1 MSVSKNESLDL
12 NGFIDNL
19 RSTLSRIEQLSEDLE
34 KSKNDTLIVE
44 DSELE
49 AETPISSRRSS
60 EVIANKYTN
69 SFYEKYADEYVS
81 FTINNP
87 TIYHVVNY
95 FVEKLTSKG
104 YKFINE
110 KDSWEGLTAG
120 KYVTIRNG
128 SSLLAFVVGKNWDAS
143 KGVGVIGSHID
154 SLTVIL
160 KPNSTKNKV
169 EGYELLGVAPYAGT
183 LENVWWDRDLGV
195 GGRLLV
201 KDESG
206 KIVPK
211 LVDSSPNPIAH
222 IPTLAPHFGTPAQ
235 GPFNKETQ
243 AVPVIGFS
251 TEEPAPATEE
261 EKSSPLYGKHS
272 INLIRYISKI
282 SGVKASD
289 IVQWDLQLY
298 DVHPATKGGLNNEFI
313 FAPRVDDRV
322 CSFAAIYALLEA
334 DTDSLLESD
343 SFSIVG
349 LFDNE
354 EIGSATR
361 QGIKGG
367 FIESAVSRVLASK
380 YYNPKSL
387 DVQEQIRLTYSNTI
401 ILSADVNHLL
411 NPNFESVYLEH
422 HKPLPNKGVAI
433 ALDPNGHM
441 ATDSTGLALVEELA
455 KINKDELQYFQ
466 IRNDSRSGGTIGP
479 SISLQTGARTI
490 DLGIPQLSMH
500 SIRATVGSKD
510 IGLGIKFFT
519 GFFANW
525 RKSYDN
531 YKDL

>member
-1 MSVSKNESLDL
+1 MS
-12 NGFIDNL
+12 NL
-19 RSTLSRIEQLSEDLE
+19 KSADLE
-34 KSKNDTLIVE
+34 KFLENLTQAIGKFEQLGKAI
-44 DSELE
+44 DSNVTGAASSDNEE
-49 AETPISSRRSS
+49 VETPASTRRNSGNASSI
-60 EVIANKYTN
+60 EKYSD
-69 SFYEKYADEYVS
+69 SFYEKYADEYIS

-95 FVEKLTSKG
+95 FIEKLEAKG
-104 YKFINE
+104 FTFINE
-110 KDSWEGLTAG
+110 KDSWEDLTPG

-128 SSLLAFVVGKNWDAS
+128 SSLIAFVVGKDWDAS

-160 KPNSTKNKV
+160 KPNSTKTKV
-169 EGYELLGVAPYAGT
+169 DGYELLGVAPYGGT
-183 LENVWWDRDLGV
+183 LESVWWDRDLGV

-201 KDESG
+201 KDSKTG
-206 KIVPK
+206 KVVPK

-222 IPTLAPHFGTPAQ
+222 IPTLAPHFGAPAI

-243 AVPVIGFS
+243 AVPVVGFS
-251 TEEPAPATEE
+251 TEEPAEATEE
-261 EKSSPLYGKHS
+261 EKASPLYGKHS
-272 INLIRYISKI
+272 ISLIRYISKI
-282 SGVKASD
+282 AGVKASD

-298 DVHPATKGGLNNEFI
+298 DVHHATKGGLNNEFI

-322 CSFAAIYALLEA
+322 CSFAAIYGLLEA

-343 SFSIVG
+343 GFSIVG

-367 FIESAVSRVLASK
+367 LIESTVSRILASN
-380 YYNPKSL
+380 YFNPSNS
-387 DVQEQIRLTYSNTI
+387 DIQEQIRLTYANTI
-401 ILSADVNHLL
+401 ILSADVNHLF
-411 NPNFESVYLEH
+411 NPNFSSVYLEH
-422 HKPLPNKGVAI
+422 HKPLPNKGISI

-455 KINKDELQYFQ
+455 KINNDELQYFQ

-500 SIRATVGSKD
+500 SIRATVGTKD

-525 RKSYDN
+525 RKTYDSYT
-531 YKDL
+531 DL